1 MSISWQ
7 VFFRAGVLGTM
18 EELRDERLSQ
28 IVTWIQGWVRGFI
41 ARKEYNRL
49 IKQREALVVVQRN
62 IRKFVKLNTW
72 VWFNLWQKV
81 KPLINQPRLDDIIRK
96 LEERA
101 GKATELLDA
110 ELKQCQEL
118 ETANTTLAEEKNNL
132 ITEMEST
139 RGNMSQY
146 IEQQSKLASQKTEL
160 EAQLAV
166 SVSASRYLVVILTH
180 FFCLKVDHKI
190 RQNQNYK
197 LRYPC
202 MNAM

>member
-1 MSISWQ
+1 
-7 VFFRAGVLGTM
+7 M
-18 EELRDERLSQ
+18 EELRDERVSR
-28 IVTWIQGWVRGFI
+28 IVTWLQGYARGYL

-81 KPLINQPRLDDIIRK
+81 KPLINQPRLEDEIRK

-101 GKATELLDA
+101 GKATELLDE
-110 ELKQCQEL
+110 ELKACQEL
-118 ETANTTLAEEKNNL
+118 EAANVSLAEEKNNL

-166 SVSASRYLVVILTH
+166 SVSEILYLVVTEIRIFCIAIL
-180 FFCLKVDHKI
+180 
-190 RQNQNYK
+190 R
-197 LRYPC
+197 
-202 MNAM
+202 